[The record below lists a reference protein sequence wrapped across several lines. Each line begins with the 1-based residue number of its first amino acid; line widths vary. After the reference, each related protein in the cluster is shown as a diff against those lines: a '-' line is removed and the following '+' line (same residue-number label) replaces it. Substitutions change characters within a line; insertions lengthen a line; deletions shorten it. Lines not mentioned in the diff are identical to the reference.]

1 MSCSTP
7 VNPFKSGNPFTPTSD
22 LSLDRSVNLESSSR
36 RVHSANPFAS
46 ENQLNNSGTYSSNP
60 FASSESEPSNN
71 SADLFTNRRK
81 FSKPVKNPADY
92 DGTQSL
98 RDYLKHF
105 ERCSVVNGWNE
116 DEAAVFL
123 AASLRGEAQKVLNG
137 MSDSDCRNYAKIV
150 DKLELRFGVEKQR
163 ELHQARLHNRR
174 QQENE
179 SVQALAADIRSMSS
193 LAYQDLSPD
202 TQERFAVQ
210 HFIDAIKDQDDRL
223 RLRRD
228 KPKTMDEALTL
239 ACELEA
245 FRLLDGDW
253 RGSSSKDRSVDEVGK
268 EPDLLR
274 AQLDMLRSDIQMQQ
288 QRQET
293 QQVALQELVQQIQQ
307 LSQTMTL
314 NTSGSPNA
322 PRYPNRNGQCWYC
335 KEFGHYRRNCP
346 KSKSHDRIFDSLPD
360 SVKFSLSSV
369 HSAITLA
376 DGQQAK
382 THGVGHVVVHLGTK
396 EFQMCVIVADIED
409 EGILGMDFLS
419 QVDSQIDIVKNQVSI
434 NGEVFDC
441 SDFKNQPLSSRCMV
455 RRSTIIEPH
464 TEVVVPVTVH
474 KRSATLNPK
483 ASQVGM

>member
-163 ELHQARLHNRR
+163 ELHQARLHN
-174 QQENE
+174 
-179 SVQALAADIRSMSS
+179 
-193 LAYQDLSPD
+193 
-202 TQERFAVQ
+202 FASRKTKVFKLLLQ
-210 HFIDAIKDQDDRL
+210 IFGHFIDAIKDQDDRL

-253 RGSSSKDRSVDEVGK
+253 RGSSSKVRSVDEVGK

-322 PRYPNRNGQCWYC
+322 PRYPNRNGQCWDC

-346 KSKSHDRIFDSLPD
+346 KSKSQDRVSADSGNA
-360 SVKFSLSSV
+360 SR
-369 HSAITLA
+369 
-376 DGQQAK
+376 
-382 THGVGHVVVHLGTK
+382 
-396 EFQMCVIVADIED
+396 
-409 EGILGMDFLS
+409 
-419 QVDSQIDIVKNQVSI
+419 VS
-434 NGEVFDC
+434 
-441 SDFKNQPLSSRCMV
+441 
-455 RRSTIIEPH
+455 
-464 TEVVVPVTVH
+464 
-474 KRSATLNPK
+474 PK
-483 ASQVGM
+483 GPGDA

>member
-1 MSCSTP
+1 MVCATEYHRFVWFCVEILLVCLLACRRFAMAENSIVDSGFKEMSCSTP
-7 VNPFKSGNPFTPTSD
+7 VNPFKPGNPFTPASD
-22 LSLDRSVNLESSSR
+22 SSLDPSVNYFGSSSR
-36 RVHSANPFAS
+36 RFPSANPFAP
-46 ENQLNNSGTYSSNP
+46 END
-60 FASSESEPSNN
+60 
-71 SADLFTNRRK
+71 SADLFTHHRK
-81 FSKPVKNPADY
+81 FTKPVKNPADY

-105 ERCSVVNGWNE
+105 ERCSVVNGWSKE
-116 DEAAVFL
+116 EAAVFL

-137 MSDSDCRNYAKIV
+137 MSDGDCQNYAKIV

-228 KPKTMDEALTL
+228 KPRTMDEALSL

-253 RGSSSKDRSVDEVGK
+253 PRSFSKVRSVDEVER
-268 EPDLLR
+268 EPDLFK
-274 AQLDMLRSDIQMQQ
+274 AQFEMLRSDLQAQQ

-293 QQVALQELVQQIQQ
+293 QQVALQQLVQQIQQ
-307 LSQTMTL
+307 LSQSMSL
-314 NTSGSPNA
+314 NTSGNQQRPPA
-322 PRYPNRNGQCWYC
+322 PRYSSRNGPCWDC

-346 KSKSHDRIFDSLPD
+346 ARKSHEEDNLGSGNASRVSP
-360 SVKFSLSSV
+360 K
-369 HSAITLA
+369 
-376 DGQQAK
+376 GQGDA
-382 THGVGHVVVHLGTK
+382 
-396 EFQMCVIVADIED
+396 
-409 EGILGMDFLS
+409 
-419 QVDSQIDIVKNQVSI
+419 
-434 NGEVFDC
+434 
-441 SDFKNQPLSSRCMV
+441 
-455 RRSTIIEPH
+455 
-464 TEVVVPVTVH
+464 
-474 KRSATLNPK
+474 
-483 ASQVGM
+483 

>member
-1 MSCSTP
+1 MVCATEFYRFVRFCLEILLVCLLVWFRPFAMAENSIVDSGVKGMSCSTP

-36 RVHSANPFAS
+36 RFHSANPFAS
-46 ENQLNNSGTYSSNP
+46 ENQLNNSGTSSSNP
-60 FASSESEPSNN
+60 FASSASEPSNN
-71 SADLFTNRRK
+71 SADLFTNCRK

-105 ERCSVVNGWNE
+105 ERCSVVNGWNNN
-116 DEAAVFL
+116 EAAVFL
-123 AASLRGEAQKVLNG
+123 AASLRGEAQRVLNG

-163 ELHQARLHNRR
+163 ELHQAHLHNRR
-174 QQENE
+174 QQENK
-179 SVQALAADIRSMSS
+179 SVQALAADIRSTSS

-253 RGSSSKDRSVDEVGK
+253 RGSSSKVRSVDEVRR
-268 EPDLLR
+268 EPDLIR

-293 QQVALQELVQQIQQ
+293 QQVALQQLVQQIQQ
-307 LSQTMTL
+307 LSQTMTM

-322 PRYPNRNGQCWYC
+322 PRYPNRNGQCWNC

-346 KSKSHDRIFDSLPD
+346 TRKSQDRVSADSGNASRVSP
-360 SVKFSLSSV
+360 K
-369 HSAITLA
+369 
-376 DGQQAK
+376 G
-382 THGVGHVVVHLGTK
+382 LGD
-396 EFQMCVIVADIED
+396 A
-409 EGILGMDFLS
+409 
-419 QVDSQIDIVKNQVSI
+419 
-434 NGEVFDC
+434 
-441 SDFKNQPLSSRCMV
+441 
-455 RRSTIIEPH
+455 
-464 TEVVVPVTVH
+464 
-474 KRSATLNPK
+474 
-483 ASQVGM
+483 

>member
-1 MSCSTP
+1 MAENSIVDSGVKGMSCSTP

-60 FASSESEPSNN
+60 FALSESEPSNN

-81 FSKPVKNPADY
+81 FSKY
-92 DGTQSL
+92 
-98 RDYLKHF
+98 
-105 ERCSVVNGWNE
+105 
-116 DEAAVFL
+116 
-123 AASLRGEAQKVLNG
+123 
-137 MSDSDCRNYAKIV
+137 
-150 DKLELRFGVEKQR
+150 
-163 ELHQARLHNRR
+163 
-174 QQENE
+174 
-179 SVQALAADIRSMSS
+179 AADIRSMSS

-253 RGSSSKDRSVDEVGK
+253 RGSSSKVRSVDEVGK

-322 PRYPNRNGQCWYC
+322 PRYPNRNGQCWDC

-346 KSKSHDRIFDSLPD
+346 KRKSQDRVSADS
-360 SVKFSLSSV
+360 
-369 HSAITLA
+369 
-376 DGQQAK
+376 G
-382 THGVGHVVVHLGTK
+382 
-396 EFQMCVIVADIED
+396 
-409 EGILGMDFLS
+409 
-419 QVDSQIDIVKNQVSI
+419 NVSR
-434 NGEVFDC
+434 V
-441 SDFKNQPLSSRCMV
+441 S
-455 RRSTIIEPH
+455 
-464 TEVVVPVTVH
+464 
-474 KRSATLNPK
+474 PK
-483 ASQVGM
+483 GPGDA

>member
-1 MSCSTP
+1 MAESSIVDSGIKGMSCSTP

-36 RVHSANPFAS
+36 RFHSSNPFAS
-46 ENQLNNSGTYSSNP
+46 EKQLNNSGTYSSNP
-60 FASSESEPSNN
+60 FVSSESEPNNN
-71 SADLFTNRRK
+71 SADLFTPRRK

-92 DGTQSL
+92 DGTLSL

-105 ERCSVVNGWNE
+105 ERCSVVNGWNK

-123 AASLRGEAQKVLNG
+123 AASLRGEAQKVMNG
-137 MSDSDCRNYAKIV
+137 MSDSDCRNYGKIV

-163 ELHQARLHNRR
+163 ELYQARLHNRR

-179 SVQALAADIRSMSS
+179 SVQALAADIRSMST

-228 KPKTMDEALTL
+228 KPSTMDEALSL

-253 RGSSSKDRSVDEVGK
+253 RRSSSKVRSVDEVGR
-268 EPDLLR
+268 EPDLFR

-307 LSQTMTL
+307 LSQTMSL
-314 NTSGSPNA
+314 NTSGSQHPPNDS
-322 PRYPNRNGQCWYC
+322 RYSNRNGPCWDC

-346 KSKSHDRIFDSLPD
+346 RRKSHDRVNADSGN
-360 SVKFSLSSV
+360 S
-369 HSAITLA
+369 
-376 DGQQAK
+376 
-382 THGVGHVVVHLGTK
+382 
-396 EFQMCVIVADIED
+396 
-409 EGILGMDFLS
+409 
-419 QVDSQIDIVKNQVSI
+419 NRVS
-434 NGEVFDC
+434 
-441 SDFKNQPLSSRCMV
+441 
-455 RRSTIIEPH
+455 
-464 TEVVVPVTVH
+464 
-474 KRSATLNPK
+474 PK
-483 ASQVGM
+483 GPGDA